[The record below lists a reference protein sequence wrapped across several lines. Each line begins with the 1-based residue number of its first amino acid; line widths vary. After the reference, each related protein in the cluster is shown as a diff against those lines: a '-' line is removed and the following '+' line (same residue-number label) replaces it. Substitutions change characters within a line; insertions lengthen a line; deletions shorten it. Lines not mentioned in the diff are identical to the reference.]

1 MQYMMVPKREED
13 TIKKATEA
21 SSTALVRVDAPA
33 TKTMATTSPVPQVT
47 QADTKP
53 QQTHRRHKRTR
64 AEELL
69 LKVRVGDGMLVA
81 KVEDSSVGGLF
92 ARTQKVIP
100 VGAFVEMSLLRPG
113 HDELPLTGVVV
124 DDTSKRAGLA
134 VKFESLSG
142 LANAELRRTVLDQQ
156 VKHASGDPD
165 ADVSPTQAMRAASDE
180 LTGRDREL
188 DELRR
193 KCALLT
199 AENERLKNDSLM
211 AEQAH
216 KLVGRLQ
223 VEIER
228 MKARTTGGGV
238 AVDPELLGDIKRDAE
253 TAWTAIARMSD
264 NVDKIK

>member
-1 MQYMMVPKREED
+1 MQYMMVPKRDEE
-13 TIKKATEA
+13 TTKQIAET
-21 SSTALVRVDAPA
+21 SSTALVRVDAPN
-33 TKTMATTSPVPQVT
+33 TKTLATASPVPQT
-47 QADTKP
+47 TPHEKP
-53 QQTHRRHKRTR
+53 HHTHRRHKRTR

-69 LKVRVGDGMLVA
+69 VKVRVGDGMLVA
-81 KVEDSSVGGLF
+81 KVEDISVGGLF

-100 VGAFVEMSLLRPG
+100 VGAFVEMALLRPG
-113 HDELPLTGVVV
+113 HDELQLTGVVV
-124 DDTSKRAGLA
+124 DDMGKRAGLA

-156 VKHASGDPD
+156 VKHANNDPD
-165 ADVSPTQAMRAASDE
+165 VDVEPTRTMRPASDE

-188 DELRR
+188 DDLRR
-193 KCALLT
+193 KVALLT
-199 AENERLKNDSLM
+199 AENERLKGDALI

-228 MKARTTGGGV
+228 LKGRTTGGV

-253 TAWTAIARMSD
+253 VAWTAIARLSD
-264 NVDKIK
+264 NVDKVK

>member
-81 KVEDSSVGGLF
+81 KVEDISVGGLF

-156 VKHASGDPD
+156 DHGAREVRIAQRRRGDEE
-165 ADVSPTQAMRAASDE
+165 AW
-180 LTGRDREL
+180 
-188 DELRR
+188 
-193 KCALLT
+193 
-199 AENERLKNDSLM
+199 
-211 AEQAH
+211 
-216 KLVGRLQ
+216 
-223 VEIER
+223 
-228 MKARTTGGGV
+228 
-238 AVDPELLGDIKRDAE
+238 RDAALRCWM
-253 TAWTAIARMSD
+253 TLLAARHRAT
-264 NVDKIK
+264 VPEARA

>member
-1 MQYMMVPKREED
+1 MQYMMVPKRDEETVRKTPD
-13 TIKKATEA
+13 TG
-21 SSTALVRVDAPA
+21 STALIRVDAPS
-33 TKTMATTSPVPQVT
+33 TKTLATASPVPQVT
-47 QADTKP
+47 ATDAKP

-81 KVEDSSVGGLF
+81 KVEDISVGGLF

-113 HDELPLTGVVV
+113 HDELPLTGIVV
-124 DDTSKRAGLA
+124 DDTAKRAGLA

-165 ADVSPTQAMRAASDE
+165 ADVSPTQQMRAASDE

-193 KCALLT
+193 KVALLS
-199 AENERLKNDSLM
+199 AENERLKSEALM

-228 MKARTTGGGV
+228 LKARTTGGGV

-253 TAWTAIARMSD
+253 TAWTAIARLSD